1 MAFTNSPLWKVVHVF
16 CLLLCLFRL
25 FFSLSRVK
33 TCFYS
38 DYSEDVR
45 NFCLCLAAEWKRI
58 DDSLSGQQAQQAW
71 IQSLASFIFSYFH
84 TNTLSSFYLS
94 LSSWNQS
101 QPREF
106 TLSPRSKPKTCLKK
120 QKKKTWRPLR
130 FAPASIHL
138 HNFAPKSHLF
148 APIQDVFN
156 HLQTLHS
163 WNLRGT

>member
-1 MAFTNSPLWKVVHVF
+1 MCFRSPIGGVHRLPALEGCSCVLSPVVSFQIV
-16 CLLLCLFRL
+16 C
-25 FFSLSRVK
+25 SLSHVK

-58 DDSLSGQQAQQAW
+58 NDSVSEQQEQQAW
-71 IQSLASFIFSYFH
+71 IQSLASFIFFLFSYQH
-84 TNTLSSFYLS
+84 TLLLASLS
-94 LSSWNQS
+94 LRGINPDPKNSHYHPDRS
-101 QPREF
+101 QGRVKRKRRED
-106 TLSPRSKPKTCLKK
+106 RSD
-120 QKKKTWRPLR
+120 
-130 FAPASIHL
+130 L
-138 HNFAPKSHLF
+138 HSFAPKSHSF